1 MFFLLFFDTINARS
15 IGTSLLIGVNME
27 IQIEIKRVYGN
38 VVAYPL
44 CPTAKIFASIA
55 GTSTLTSSTLK
66 KIQSLGYSF
75 ICKTYDIQEAMQ

>member
-1 MFFLLFFDTINARS
+1 MQT
-15 IGTSLLIGVNME
+15 

-44 CPTAKIFASIA
+44 CTQAKIFASIA
-55 GTSTLTSSTLK
+55 GTSTLTSANLK
-66 KIQSLGYSF
+66 RIQALGYSF

>member
-1 MFFLLFFDTINARS
+1 MQT
-15 IGTSLLIGVNME
+15 

-44 CPTAKIFASIA
+44 CDQAKIFASIA
-55 GTSTLTSSTLK
+55 GTSTLTSANLK
-66 KIQSLGYSF
+66 RIQALGYSF